1 MAGETGAGA
10 PSTHSVLAGPPIGFF
25 IFCRSSYGFLGPPT
39 QPNWLQASSRLT
51 MTIQTFHPPRRTASA
66 HKQEQGRYLTLDA
79 KEKGLCV
86 SAPEP
91 WLGTIYL

>member
-1 MAGETGAGA
+1 VKLTG
-10 PSTHSVLAGPPIGFF
+10 I
-25 IFCRSSYGFLGPPT
+25 CSSYGFLGPPT